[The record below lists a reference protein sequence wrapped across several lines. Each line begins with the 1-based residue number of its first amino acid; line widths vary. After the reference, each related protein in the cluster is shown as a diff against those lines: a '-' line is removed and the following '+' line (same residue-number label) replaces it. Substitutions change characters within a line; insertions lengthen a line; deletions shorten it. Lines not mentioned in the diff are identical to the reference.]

1 MTMLH
6 IYFRNMLVKT
16 MKLLE
21 IEICSRDQILS
32 DILIILD
39 SFQIFHSG
47 YPGLR
52 ISQCLLET
60 IYQGEVLSRFGKTNN
75 SVFQLNWEE

>member
-1 MTMLH
+1 
-6 IYFRNMLVKT
+6 

-60 IYQGEVLSRFGKTNN
+60 IY
-75 SVFQLNWEE
+75 